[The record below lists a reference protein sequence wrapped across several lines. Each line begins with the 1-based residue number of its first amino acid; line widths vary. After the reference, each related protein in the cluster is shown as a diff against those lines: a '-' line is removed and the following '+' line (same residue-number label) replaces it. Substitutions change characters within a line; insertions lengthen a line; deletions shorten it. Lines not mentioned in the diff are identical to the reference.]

1 MFLIYICQQKEMGK
15 FWILLFVMLL
25 STKTYSQKVWTLKEC
40 IEYAKKNS
48 IKIKE
53 QNNKI
58 VQFQIENSTLKSSR
72 LPDLNSSLSQRL
84 DLGRSLNYNNE
95 YQDASEQ
102 TSSFSLSSEIQLFNG
117 FKTSNNLNKNKYD
130 LLSSEANKEVI
141 ENNLALNVTTYYF
154 QILLNQEILK
164 INEAQIDL
172 SKEQE
177 DRTKFLIK
185 YGKAALSE
193 LYDVRAQ
200 MANDEQSVVEAKNNL
215 KLSILDLMQLMEL
228 PYQENFHIS
237 SVSDT
242 ISNSCIIN
250 TPNSIYNISLSC
262 MPQIKQANY
271 SLDSYLQAIKVAR
284 SGYYPI
290 VTLGAG
296 ISSACY
302 FVSKVDNQSFGKQLN
317 NNLQK
322 SIYLSVSIPL
332 FDRFSTRNAIRSA
345 KFDVVNAR
353 LSLENEKKEL
363 YKDIEKAYTDAIA
376 AYEKYKATV
385 KSVGASEIAQRYAM
399 DKYAVGKCTPYEYN
413 QSKMKLAEAE
423 SNKAQAMYTFML
435 KRKVLE
441 FYSCVPL

>member
-25 STKTYSQKVWTLKEC
+25 STKAYSQKVWTLKDC
-40 IEYAKKNS
+40 IEFAKKHS

-102 TSSFSLSSEIQLFNG
+102 TSSFSLSSEIQIFNG
-117 FKTSNNLNKNKYD
+117 FKTSSNLNKNKYD
-130 LLSSEANKEVI
+130 ILSSEANKEVI
-141 ENNLALNVTTYYF
+141 ENNLALNVTTDYF

-177 DRTKFLIK
+177 DRTRLLIK

-228 PYQENFHIS
+228 PYQDNFHIS
-237 SVSDT
+237 SVPDT
-242 ISNSCIIN
+242 ISNSSIIN
-250 TPNSIYNISLSC
+250 TPNNIYNISLSC

-271 SLDSYLQAIKVAR
+271 SLNSYLQAIKVAK
-284 SGYYPI
+284 SGYYPT
-290 VTLGAG
+290 VTLGAV
-296 ISSACY
+296 ISSVCY
-302 FVSKVDNQSFGKQLN
+302 FVSKVNNQSFGEQLN
-317 NNLQK
+317 NNFQK
-322 SIYLSVSIPL
+322 SIYLSVSIPI
-332 FDRFSTRNAIRSA
+332 FDRFSTRNAVRSA
-345 KFDVVNAR
+345 RFDVTNAR
-353 LSLENEKKEL
+353 LSLESEKRNYIK
-363 YKDIEKAYTDAIA
+363 I
-376 AYEKYKATV
+376 
-385 KSVGASEIAQRYAM
+385 
-399 DKYAVGKCTPYEYN
+399 
-413 QSKMKLAEAE
+413 
-423 SNKAQAMYTFML
+423 
-435 KRKVLE
+435 
-441 FYSCVPL
+441 